1 MIDFLGNS
9 HYIGNSISCTQI
21 IKNSI
26 FIAYY
31 RIRDV
36 ILYVQFLIFQQL
48 LDAASG
54 PPQSGFDG
62 GGNGDGGDDVGDG
75 ANKDG
80 LKDQAS
86 GSEPRLQFLKSGFKL
101 TTAY

>member
-1 MIDFLGNS
+1 M
-9 HYIGNSISCTQI
+9 
-21 IKNSI
+21 
-26 FIAYY
+26 
-31 RIRDV
+31 
-36 ILYVQFLIFQQL
+36 LYVQFLIFQQL

-80 LKDQAS
+80 LKD
-86 GSEPRLQFLKSGFKL
+86 
-101 TTAY
+101 